1 MKLHIITV
9 IISIICLVGC
19 IASPGSEGHGA
30 LPDYDTPAN
39 DDNPDYADTLAAGNI
54 FLSFEKNAEE
64 SVLSNG
70 VELQILKPTKVT
82 KASIEVWGNGK
93 NLHSFNIV
101 SSPENVVITNDD
113 HENVTLSYEEN
124 AVRFNLL
131 VTLYDDEIITSIS
144 GNKYIKNSTSLK
156 ISKVSVG
163 ISGIKDEILSYITAG
178 EKYTIS
184 SDSMFEWDKV
194 DEYEIN
200 NRQIQFNL
208 EYSYYDRQIGDT
220 ITVPLSPISGT
231 PVLHF
236 YYAITSSGGIK
247 GYNIDSSFNSSYSSS
262 YVPSRPVSGPS
273 KNTPI
278 ATDSVTVTTNNET
291 TTVGLYEFTDVDN
304 NFSRPVFLNDIDM
317 YLDRDEGAGSG
328 YDKFVTY
335 SFSAQPQPDGG
346 YGYYFNLIL
355 NEGTLKE
362 RQFTL
367 ARFNGEPFLYG
378 IFNYLG
384 TNDSGEVREF
394 SDDEDPASDF
404 MMPIVDIYV
413 SATFLYQGYTTVR
426 TIPLTRVT
434 TWNI

>member
-1 MKLHIITV
+1 MGRNIKSFIFITV
-9 IISIICLVGC
+9 LFLFSLSGC
-19 IASPGSEGHGA
+19 GMP
-30 LPDYDTPAN
+30 
-39 DDNPDYADTLAAGNI
+39 
-54 FLSFEKNAEE
+54 
-64 SVLSNG
+64 
-70 VELQILKPTKVT
+70 
-82 KASIEVWGNGK
+82 
-93 NLHSFNIV
+93 
-101 SSPENVVITNDD
+101 
-113 HENVTLSYEEN
+113 
-124 AVRFNLL
+124 R
-131 VTLYDDEIITSIS
+131 
-144 GNKYIKNSTSLK
+144 
-156 ISKVSVG
+156 
-163 ISGIKDEILSYITAG
+163 
-178 EKYTIS
+178 
-184 SDSMFEWDKV
+184 MFEWDKV

-208 EYSYYDRQIGDT
+208 SYTYTDRQTGNTTT
-220 ITVPLSPISGT
+220 IHLTPVTGT

-236 YYAITSSGGIK
+236 YYAIASSGGIS

-278 ATDSVTVTTNNET
+278 ATDSVTVTTNDET

-304 NFSRPVFLNDIDM
+304 NFNRPVYLNDIDM
-317 YLDRDEGAGSG
+317 YLNRDEGAGSG

-335 SFSAQPQPDGG
+335 SISPQQQPDG
-346 YGYYFNLIL
+346 GYYFNLIL

-367 ARFNGEPFLYG
+367 ARFNGEPFLSG
-378 IFNYLG
+378 ISNYLG

-394 SDDEDPASDF
+394 SDDEDPASNF
-404 MMPIVDIYV
+404 MTPIVDIYV